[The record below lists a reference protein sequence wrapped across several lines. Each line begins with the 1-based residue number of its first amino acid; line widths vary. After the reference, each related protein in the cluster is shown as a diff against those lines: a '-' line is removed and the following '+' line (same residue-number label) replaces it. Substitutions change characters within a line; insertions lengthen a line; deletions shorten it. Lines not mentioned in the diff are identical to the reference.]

1 MATGTLFE
9 LIANLKSAQKL
20 EFFKL
25 DGGIV
30 MMLTRK
36 GKGGHACKL
45 DPLSIDDETI
55 RLALR
60 DMKECKDMEIKQ
72 KRIAARAAKKQAAP
86 ITRPATAESI
96 V

>member
-9 LIANLKSAQKL
+9 LIANLKAGQKL

-25 DGGIV
+25 DDGIIMV
-30 MMLTRK
+30 LTRK
-36 GKGGHACKL
+36 GKGGHATKL
-45 DPLSIDDETI
+45 DPSQIDDETI
-55 RLALR
+55 KWALR
-60 DMKECKDMEIKQ
+60 EMEECKAWEKKQ
-72 KRIAARAAKKQAAP
+72 KRIAARTAKKASAP

>member
-9 LIANLKSAQKL
+9 LIANLKSGQKL

-25 DGGIV
+25 DGGVI

-36 GKGGHACKL
+36 GKGGHAVKL
-45 DPLSIDDETI
+45 DPLKIDDETI
-55 RLALR
+55 KWALR
-60 DMKECKDMEIKQ
+60 DMKECKDRETKQ
-72 KRIAARAAKKQAAP
+72 KRIAARAAKKSSAP